1 MPKRTFSVKKYTFVC
16 VFFCTFVAVINAK
29 IQFNFISIQTIF
41 FMKLNL
47 SVFRTMILSALL
59 FVGMAAEARVITGT
73 VKDPTGE
80 TIISASVVVK
90 GTTLGTVTDFDGNYT
105 LDVPDDAKVLIFSY
119 IGMQT
124 QELTIT
130 GDVMNVVLSEN
141 SEVLEEVVVTG
152 YGTTKKRDLVTS
164 VASVSAEQLKD
175 VPVASAAE
183 ALQGK
188 LSGVSVVTTE
198 GSPDADVK
206 IRVRGGTSLTQS
218 SDPLYIVD
226 GFQVSSISDIS
237 PNDIASMDV
246 LKDAAATAIYGAQ
259 GANGVII
266 ITTKDADTD
275 AEDKFKI
282 HFDYAGYMGWKEMAK
297 KYDMQDVNDFILL
310 QYEYA
315 HYKAKGKKA
324 DIPSN
329 FNQYFDPRY
338 ARTQDKDSIMTIP
351 DIQAYWADQKVTD
364 WQDETFGFHGLNS
377 NHSFTLSGGN
387 KMANFSLS
395 YTRIDDEGIMYGSD
409 YNRNNLN
416 FKSKFKPL
424 KDLTISFTARYSN
437 TEVLGAGTNTAQDA
451 GSKTESRVRNAIA
464 YSPIELFAKDNVA
477 GLDDYESFGS
487 LYDPITTID
496 HNYRK
501 KIDNKYTF
509 QGYISYKF
517 AKWFTIKSELGYEGR
532 NQTQDR
538 YYGPTT
544 YYSRAG
550 DGFTYAGGAGFGHV
564 ICTDE
569 KDSRFKNTNT
579 IEFKKNWNN
588 NHDLNILIGEELQMM
603 KGELRTTYG
612 YGYDPSLTGENVFNY
627 IGSAK
632 AFTAKSYV
640 NPTDNMLSFFVRANY
655 ILFNRYYITG
665 TFRADASTRFAKGN
679 QWGYFPSAAVAWR
692 VIDEP
697 WMEPAQDVMS
707 NFKLRVSYGSVGNN
721 NVDLGYLRSEYTG
734 SSTVYNGLF
743 DTKMTDGG
751 SDVIAANNKLKW
763 ETTIT
768 RDLGLDL
775 GFFNERLTATVDLY
789 WNSTKDLILKYALG
803 GLGGYRYQYRNIG
816 STDNKGVE
824 FAIKGVILDKRT
836 KSLSY
841 GMTVNAN
848 ISHNVNKVTDL
859 GGMDEYLV
867 SSACFSANYSNA
879 DYEFKLRPGDK
890 VGNIWGYQTDGYYTP
905 EDFTSFNPSNNRW
918 YGSDGK
924 AVSTILGEARPG
936 MTKIVDQNGDG
947 VINDEDRVIL
957 GHTQAIIQGGFGLN
971 FHIEGESWGGFDVS
985 TQFTYSYGNK
995 VLNLSALDYGT
1006 IFDKSKLR
1014 NNTANVAYGSRYT
1027 LFQEDGTYIPDGFT
1041 TDATG
1046 KVTGEQYA
1054 AMTTAINNH
1063 NANAK
1068 TANPISDN
1076 IALTDK
1082 YVEDGSFLR
1091 LASLTVGYSLPE
1103 RWLKKAHIQKA
1114 RIFFTGS
1121 NLFCATK
1128 YSGADPEVDT
1138 RSKINPLATNVDFS
1152 AFPKSRAFNFGVNLS
1167 F

>member
-1 MPKRTFSVKKYTFVC
+1 
-16 VFFCTFVAVINAK
+16 
-29 IQFNFISIQTIF
+29 
-41 FMKLNL
+41 MKLNSSL
-47 SVFRTMILSALL
+47 FRTMMLSALL
-59 FVGMAAEARVITGT
+59 FVGLAAEARVISGT

-90 GTTLGTVTDFDGNYT
+90 GTTIGTVTDFDGNYT
-105 LDVPDDAKVLIFSY
+105 IDVPDDAKVLVFSY
-119 IGMQT
+119 IGMKT
-124 QELTIT
+124 QELDIT

-141 SEVLEEVVVTG
+141 SEVLDEVVVTG

-164 VASVSAEQLKD
+164 VASVSADQIKD
-175 VPVASAAE
+175 VPVSSAAE

-266 ITTKDADTD
+266 ITTKDASVGE
-275 AEDKFKI
+275 EDKFQI
-282 HFDYAGYMGWKEMAK
+282 HFDYTGYMGWKEMAK
-297 KYDMQDVNDFILL
+297 KYKMLDVDDFVLM

-315 HYKAKGKKA
+315 HYKARGSKNN
-324 DIPSN
+324 IPSN

-338 ARTQDKDSIMTIP
+338 AETQDKAQVMTIP
-351 DIQAYWADQKVTD
+351 EIQDYWHTQKVTD
-364 WQDETFGFHGLNS
+364 WQDETFGRRGLNS

-387 KMANFSLS
+387 KLATFSLS
-395 YTRIDDEGIMYGSD
+395 YSRIDDKGIMYGSD
-409 YNRNNLN
+409 YDRNNLS

-437 TEVLGAGTNTAQDA
+437 TVVWGAGTNTAQDA

-501 KIDNKYTF
+501 KTDNKYTF

-517 AKWFTIKSELGYEGR
+517 AKWFTIKAELGYEGR
-532 NQTQDR
+532 DQSQDR

-544 YYSRAG
+544 YYSRSG
-550 DGFTYAGGAGFGHV
+550 DGYTYAGGVGFGHTV
-564 ICTDE
+564 CTDE
-569 KDSRFKNTNT
+569 KSSRFKNTNT
-579 IEFKKNWNN
+579 FEFKRNWNN
-588 NHDLNILIGEELQMM
+588 NHDLNILVGQELQIM
-603 KGELRTTYG
+603 KGELRTTNG
-612 YGYDPSLTGENVFNY
+612 FGFDPSLTGDKVFNY

-632 AFTAKSYV
+632 AYTAKSYV
-640 NPTDNMLSFFVRANY
+640 NPTDNMLSFFLRANY

-665 TFRADASTRFAKGN
+665 TFRADASTRFTKGN
-679 QWGYFPSAAVAWR
+679 QWGFFPSAAIAWR
-692 VIDEP
+692 IIDES

-721 NVDLGYLRSEYTG
+721 NVDLGYLRPEYIG
-734 SSTVYNGLF
+734 SPIAYSGLF
-743 DTKMTDGG
+743 DTKMADGG

-803 GLGGYRYQYRNIG
+803 GLGGYNFQYRNIG

-824 FAIKGVILDKRT
+824 FSVTGVVLDKRS
-836 KSLSY
+836 KELSY
-841 GMTVNAN
+841 GLTLNAN
-848 ISHNVNKVTDL
+848 ISHNVNKVKNL
-859 GGMDEYLV
+859 GGMDQYLV
-867 SSACFSANYSNA
+867 SSSCFSSNYDNR
-879 DYEFKLRPGDK
+879 DYEFKLRPGEK
-890 VGNIWGYQTDGYYTP
+890 VGNIWGYQTAGVYTP
-905 EDFTSFNPSNNRW
+905 EDFASFNPSNNRW
-918 YGSDGK
+918 YDANNK

-936 MTKIVDQNGDG
+936 MVKIVDQNGDG

-957 GHTQAIIQGGFGLN
+957 GNTQAVVQGGFGLTFN
-971 FHIEGESWGGFDVS
+971 IGGDAWGKFDVS
-985 TQFTYSYGNK
+985 TQFTYSIGNK

-1014 NNTANVAYGSRYT
+1014 NNTADVAFGSRYT
-1027 LFQEDGTYIPDGFT
+1027 LFNADGTYIPDGFSA
-1041 TDATG
+1041 DASG
-1046 KVTGEQYA
+1046 RISGAQYDLMA
-1054 AMTTAINNH
+1054 AAINSH
-1063 NANAK
+1063 NSNAK

-1082 YVEDGSFLR
+1082 YVEDGSYLR
-1091 LASLTVGYSLPE
+1091 MSSLTVGYSLPD
-1103 RWLKKAHIQKA
+1103 RWLKKAYIQKL
-1114 RIFFTGS
+1114 RIFFSGS

-1138 RSKINPLATNVDFS
+1138 RSKINPLATGVDFS
-1152 AFPKSRAFNFGVNLS
+1152 AFPKSRAFNFGMNLS

>member
-1 MPKRTFSVKKYTFVC
+1 
-16 VFFCTFVAVINAK
+16 
-29 IQFNFISIQTIF
+29 
-41 FMKLNL
+41 MKLNS
-47 SVFRTMILSALL
+47 SVFRTMMLSALL
-59 FVGMAAEARVITGT
+59 LVGLAAEARVISGT

-90 GTTLGTVTDFDGNYT
+90 GTTIGTVTDFDGNYS
-105 LDVPDDAKVLIFSY
+105 LDVPDDAQVLVFSY

-124 QELTIT
+124 QELNIT
-130 GDVMNVVLSEN
+130 GDVINVVLSEN

-164 VASVSAEQLKD
+164 VASVSADQIKD

-183 ALQGK
+183 ALSGK

-226 GFQVSSISDIS
+226 GFPVSSIADIS

-266 ITTKDADTD
+266 ITTKDANTED
-275 AEDKFKI
+275 ADKFQF
-282 HFDYAGYMGWKEMAK
+282 HFDYTGYMGWKEMAK
-297 KYDMQDVNDFILL
+297 KYKMLDVDDFVLM

-315 HYKAKGKKA
+315 HYKAKGNA
-324 DIPSN
+324 ANIPSN

-338 ARTQDKDSIMTIP
+338 AETQDKSKVMTIP
-351 DIQAYWADQKVTD
+351 EIQEYWHTQKVTD
-364 WQDETFGFHGLNS
+364 WQDETFGHHGLNS
-377 NHSFTLSGGN
+377 NHNFTISGGN
-387 KMANFSLS
+387 KLASFSLS
-395 YTRIDDEGIMYGSD
+395 YTRIDDKGIMYGSD
-409 YNRNNLN
+409 YDRNNLS

-437 TEVLGAGTNTAQDA
+437 TVVWGAGTNTAQDA

-501 KIDNKYTF
+501 KTDNKYTF

-532 NQTQDR
+532 NQSQDR

-550 DGFTYAGGAGFGHV
+550 DGFTYAGGVGYGHV

-569 KDSRFKNTNT
+569 KTSHFKNTNT
-579 IEFKKNWNN
+579 FEFKKKWGND
-588 NHDLNILIGEELQMM
+588 HDLNILVGEELQIM
-603 KGELRTTYG
+603 KGQLRTTYG
-612 YGYDPSLTGENVFNY
+612 YGYDPSLTGDKVFNY

-632 AFTAKSYV
+632 AYTAKSYV

-665 TFRADASTRFAKGN
+665 TFRADASTRFTKGN

-692 VIDEP
+692 IIDES
-697 WMEPAQDVMS
+697 WMEPAQEVMS
-707 NFKLRVSYGSVGNN
+707 NFKLRFSYGSVGNN
-721 NVDLGYLRSEYTG
+721 NVDLGYLRPEYLAT
-734 SSTVYNGLF
+734 SAAYSGLF
-743 DTKMTDGG
+743 DTKLTDGG
-751 SDVIAANNKLKW
+751 ADVIAANSKLKW

-775 GFFNERLTATVDLY
+775 GFFNERLTATLDLY
-789 WNSTKDLILKYALG
+789 WNNTKDLILKYALG
-803 GLGGYRYQYRNIG
+803 GLGGYNYQYRNIG

-824 FAIKGVILDKRT
+824 FSITGVILDKRA
-836 KSLSY
+836 KDLSY
-841 GMTVNAN
+841 GLTVNAN
-848 ISHNVNKVTDL
+848 ISHNVNKVKDL

-867 SSACFSANYSNA
+867 SSQCFSSNYNNT

-890 VGNIWGYQTDGYYTP
+890 VGNIWGYQTAGIYTP
-905 EDFTSFNPSNNRW
+905 EDFASFNPSNNRW
-918 YGSDGK
+918 YDANGK

-936 MTKIVDQNGDG
+936 MVKIVDQNGDG

-957 GHTQAIIQGGFGLN
+957 GNTQAVVQGGFGLN
-971 FHIEGESWGGFDVS
+971 FNIGGDAWGKFDVS
-985 TQFTYSYGNK
+985 TQFTYSIGNK

-1014 NNTANVAYGSRYT
+1014 NNTADVAYGSRYT
-1027 LFQEDGTYIPDGFT
+1027 LFEADGSYIPDNFS
-1041 TDATG
+1041 TDASG
-1046 KVTGEQYA
+1046 KIAGAEYA
-1054 AMTTAINNH
+1054 AMATAINNH
-1063 NANAK
+1063 NSNAK

-1091 LASLTVGYSLPE
+1091 MSSLTIGYSLPD
-1103 RWLKKAHIQKA
+1103 RWLKKAYIQKA
-1114 RIFFTGS
+1114 RIFFSGS
-1121 NLFCATK
+1121 NLFVVSK

-1138 RSKINPLATNVDFS
+1138 RSKINPLATGVDFS
-1152 AFPKSRAFNFGVNLS
+1152 AFPKSRAFNFGLNLS